1 MMEGRKEDVG
11 RKKGR
16 QQRRWIG
23 IKEETEL
30 KKKEEGRNEKKK
42 IKKDERWNGNRQ

>member
-16 QQRRWIG
+16 QQRGQIG

-30 KKKEEGRNEKKK
+30 KKKEEGRNGKK
-42 IKKDERWNGNRQ
+42 R